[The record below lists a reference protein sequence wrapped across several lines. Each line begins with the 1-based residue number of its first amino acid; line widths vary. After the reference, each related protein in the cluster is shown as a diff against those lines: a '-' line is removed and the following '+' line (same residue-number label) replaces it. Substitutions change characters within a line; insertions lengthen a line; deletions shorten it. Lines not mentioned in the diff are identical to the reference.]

1 MTKRSKTHRD
11 RITTRAA
18 VLVDASRLHDVY
30 LASYEDAYRD
40 LAPPAWLRDRLAQH
54 RTVDW
59 ARRLKEER
67 AHGGDIV
74 VALDGDQLI
83 GLCQFGATTNE
94 DDDLPEVGHVRRL
107 YVHPARQR
115 RGAGSALM
123 SLACAT
129 LRSQGY
135 AFATLWVLASDTRRA
150 RPFYESLGWRS
161 DGTMRPDEAE
171 LTPEWEGRL
180 DDVRYRT
187 TL

>member
-1 MTKRSKTHRD
+1 MT
-11 RITTRAA
+11 TTRAA
-18 VLVDASRLHDVY
+18 VLIDASQLRDVY
-30 LASYEDAYRD
+30 LASYEDAYRE
-40 LAPPAWLRDRLAQH
+40 LVPPAWLRDRLAQH

-59 ARRLKEER
+59 ARRLQEER
-67 AHGGDIV
+67 ASGGDIV
-74 VALDGDQLI
+74 VALDDDRLV

-94 DDDLPEVGHVRRL
+94 DDDPLEVGHVRRL
-107 YVHPARQR
+107 YVHPAWQR

-129 LRSQGY
+129 LRSRGY

-161 DGTMRPDEAE
+161 DGTIRPFEAE
-171 LTPEWEGRL
+171 LTPEWAGRL

>member
-1 MTKRSKTHRD
+1 M
-11 RITTRAA
+11 ITTRAA
-18 VLVDASRLHDVY
+18 VPLDASQLRDAY

-40 LAPPAWLRDRLAQH
+40 LVPPVWLRDRLAQR

-59 ARRLKEER
+59 ARRLQEER
-67 AHGGDIV
+67 SSGGDIV
-74 VALDGDQLI
+74 VALDDDRLI

-94 DDDLPEVGHVRRL
+94 DDDPRKVGHVRRL
-107 YVHPARQR
+107 YVHPARQG

-129 LRSQGY
+129 LRSQGF

-161 DGTMRPDEAE
+161 DGTIRPFEAE
-171 LTPEWEGRL
+171 LAPEWAGRL

>member
-1 MTKRSKTHRD
+1 M
-11 RITTRAA
+11 ITTRAA
-18 VLVDASRLHDVY
+18 VPVEASQLRDVC
-30 LASYEDAYRD
+30 LASYGDAYRD
-40 LAPPAWLRDRLAQH
+40 LVPPVWLRDRLAQH

-59 ARRLKEER
+59 ARRPQDER
-67 AHGGDIV
+67 ARGGDIV
-74 VALDGDQLI
+74 VALDDDRLI

-94 DDDLPEVGHVRRL
+94 DDDLLKVGHVHRL
-107 YVHPARQR
+107 YVHPAWQR

-150 RPFYESLGWRS
+150 RPFYERLGWRS
-161 DGTMRPDEAE
+161 DGTIRPFEAE
-171 LTPEWEGRL
+171 LTPQWAGRL